1 MSSAYRREVIAAGL
15 AAPFFAAARPEDA
28 RAAWRPTRPVT
39 LVVPFAAGSGTD
51 QVARTLQPAVEA
63 LWDQRIVVDNRPGAN
78 GTLAAM
84 AVARAVPDGQTLLLT
99 TNTPQAAVKG
109 LMKRIDYDPAKDFT
123 PILRC
128 GNYVFWLTVGAGFP
142 GRTLAEFLDE
152 ARRRPGKVTYAS
164 GNSTGIVAGAA
175 IARLAGVE
183 MVHVPYRSTPP
194 AMLDVIAGRVDCI
207 VVDVSASRGHVE
219 SGRLRALG
227 VTSRDRSAL
236 VPDQPTLH
244 EQGLTGL
251 DIVAWAGLV
260 GPARLPPEIVA
271 AVHSAFDTALGD
283 STVMAKLAGIGF
295 EVVRDGP
302 ARFADFIASEIEKW
316 TRLIREAGIEP
327 E

>member
-1 MSSAYRREVIAAGL
+1 ML
-15 AAPFFAAARPEDA
+15 TARPNAA

-51 QVARTLQPAVEA
+51 LVARTLQPAVEA
-63 LWDQRIVVDNRPGAN
+63 VWDQRLVVENRPGAN
-78 GTLAAM
+78 GTIAAL
-84 AVARAVPDGQTLLLT
+84 AVARAAPDGQTLMLT

-109 LMKRIDYDPAKDFT
+109 LMRRVDYDPLRDFT

-128 GNYVFWLTVGAGFP
+128 GNYVFWLTVGASFP
-142 GRTLAEFLDE
+142 ARTLAEFLAE
-152 ARRRPGKVTYAS
+152 ARRRPGQVSYAS

-194 AMLDVIAGRVDCI
+194 AMLDVIAGRVDAI

-219 SGRLRALG
+219 AGRLRPLG
-227 VTSRDRSAL
+227 VTSRERSAL

-244 EQGLTGL
+244 EQGLAGL
-251 DIVAWAGLV
+251 DIVAWAGVV
-260 GPARLPPEIVA
+260 GPARLPQEMVA
-271 AVHSAFDTALGD
+271 AVQRAFDAALAD
-283 STVMAKLAGIGF
+283 PVVTAKLAGIGF

-302 ARFADFIASEIEKW
+302 TGFADFIAAEIEKW

>member
-1 MSSAYRREVIAAGL
+1 MRSAHRRHVIVGGL
-15 AAPFFAAARPEDA
+15 AAPFLAARPEAA

-63 LWDQRIVVDNRPGAN
+63 VWDQRIVVDNRPGAN

-84 AVARAVPDGQTLLLT
+84 AVARAAPDGHTLLLT

-109 LMKRIDYDPAKDFT
+109 LMKRVDYDPVKDFT

-142 GRTLAEFLDE
+142 ARTLAEFLAE
-152 ARRRPGKVTYAS
+152 ARRRPGEVSYAS

-175 IARLAGVE
+175 IARLAGVQ

-194 AMLDVIAGRVDCI
+194 AMLDVIAGRVDAI

-219 SGRLRALG
+219 AGRLRPLG

-244 EQGLTGL
+244 EQGLAGL

-260 GPARLPPEIVA
+260 GPARLAPEIVS
-271 AVHSAFDTALGD
+271 AVHGVFDKALGD
-283 STVMAKLAGIGF
+283 ATVAAKLAGIGF

-302 ARFADFIASEIEKW
+302 GGFADFIAAEIEKW

>member
-1 MSSAYRREVIAAGL
+1 L
-15 AAPFFAAARPEDA
+15 LTARPNAA

-51 QVARTLQPAVEA
+51 LVARTLQPAVEA
-63 LWDQRIVVDNRPGAN
+63 VWDQRLVVENRPGAN
-78 GTLAAM
+78 GTIAAL
-84 AVARAVPDGQTLLLT
+84 AVARAAPDGQTLMLT

-109 LMKRIDYDPAKDFT
+109 LMRRVDYDPLRDFT

-128 GNYVFWLTVGAGFP
+128 GNYVFWLTVGASFP
-142 GRTLAEFLDE
+142 ARTLAEFLAE
-152 ARRRPGKVTYAS
+152 ARRRPGQVSYAS

-194 AMLDVIAGRVDCI
+194 AMLDVIAGRVDAI

-219 SGRLRALG
+219 AGRLRPLG
-227 VTSRDRSAL
+227 VTSRERSAL

-244 EQGLTGL
+244 EQGLAGL
-251 DIVAWAGLV
+251 DIVAWAGVV
-260 GPARLPPEIVA
+260 GPARLPQEMVA
-271 AVHSAFDTALGD
+271 AVQRAFDAALAD
-283 STVMAKLAGIGF
+283 PVVTAKLAGIGF

-302 ARFADFIASEIEKW
+302 TGFADFIAAEIEKW